1 MPVKPA
7 ITDLPI
13 RVAKSG
19 FYKGFTKDVT
29 ITSKIAVGALILWAI
44 AFPEQAASV
53 LGALNTI
60 ILGTFSYWY
69 VYVMA
74 FFVILCFA
82 LALWPAAGR
91 LKLGLEGDKP
101 EFSNFSWFSMMFG
114 AGIGIGMLTF
124 ATAEPMYH
132 FGANPSTIQGLT
144 EGSTAGNVR
153 DAYIWSFTHWGLAA
167 WASYAIV
174 GLALAYFSYRR
185 GLPLTIRSALTP
197 IFGRTLSGPV
207 GHAVDVVAVVATVLG
222 VAQTL
227 GFGVEQF
234 VSGLVRI
241 GFGDWLQ
248 NTAADGSVSS
258 SNAGIVVALIVIMGA
273 STLSALSGVGKG
285 IKWLSNINM
294 GLSFFVLFFF
304 LIFGS
309 TFFGLT
315 TLFVG
320 MWDYLVSIPS
330 NIFTVWSPVAAETFS
345 SVVPASVQALPAED
359 LASVYSAA
367 TSPWGTLQSFTEGLP
382 ASAAALPP
390 ADVAAAYGAA
400 TESRLSGWQ
409 GAWTIFYWAWW
420 IAFAPF
426 VGVFLA
432 RISKGRTIRE
442 YVLGALIIP
451 AIMCFVWFALVGGTA
466 IDLELTGVA
475 DGAIAGAGQA
485 DQLFAML
492 AVMLSDGL
500 AYAMSVLVVVLL
512 LTYLVTSAD
521 SAVLIINTINAAGDE
536 GPKARPHI
544 LFWGAAL
551 ALVVG
556 GLIIA
561 GGLGAIQTAMVIG
574 ALPFS
579 FVMVLMGVSLIKAIW
594 RDSKRQKH
602 GLPTTHVEGVPAE

>member
-1 MPVKPA
+1 MAPKPPLM
-7 ITDLPI
+7 DLPI
-13 RVAKSG
+13 KTADSG
-19 FYKGFTKDVT
+19 FYRGFTKDVT
-29 ITSKIAVGALILWAI
+29 ITAKILVGALIIWAVV
-44 AFPEQAASV
+44 FPDQAAAA
-53 LGALNTI
+53 LGGINGF
-60 ILGTFSYWY
+60 ILATFNYWY
-69 VYVMA
+69 VYAMA
-74 FFVILCFA
+74 FFVILCFG

-91 LKLGLEGDKP
+91 LKLGMPDDEP
-101 EFSNFSWFSMMFG
+101 EFTNFSWFSMMFG

-132 FGANPSTIQGLT
+132 WASNPSTIVGET
-144 EGSTAGNVR
+144 TGSTADNVR
-153 DAYIWSFTHWGLAA
+153 AAYVWSFTHWGFAA

-174 GLALAYFSYRR
+174 GLSLGYFSYRR
-185 GLPLTIRSALTP
+185 GLPLTIRSGLTP
-197 IFGRTLSGPV
+197 LFGKSLSGPI

-222 VAQTL
+222 VSQTL

-234 VSGLVRI
+234 VSGLSRI
-241 GFGDWLQ
+241 GVGDWLQ
-248 NTAADGSVSS
+248 TTAADGTVSA
-258 SNAGIVVALIVIMGA
+258 SNAGIIVALVVIMGA

-294 GLSFFVLFFF
+294 GLSFFLLAFF

-309 TFFGLT
+309 TFFGLQA
-315 TLFVG
+315 LFVG
-320 MWDYLVSIPS
+320 IFDYIVSIPG
-330 NIFTVWSPVAAETFS
+330 NIFTVWAADGTETG
-345 SVVPASVQALPAED
+345 D
-359 LASVYSAA
+359 GLA
-367 TSPWGTLQSFTEGLP
+367 
-382 ASAAALPP
+382 
-390 ADVAAAYGAA
+390 
-400 TESRLSGWQ
+400 GWQ
-409 GAWTIFYWAWW
+409 GGWTIFYWAWW

-432 RISKGRTIRE
+432 RISRGRTVRE
-442 YVLGALIIP
+442 YVLGAMIIP
-451 AIMCFVWFALVGGTA
+451 AVMCFVWFALVGGTA
-466 IDLELTGVA
+466 IDLELNGDA
-475 DGAIAGAGQA
+475 NGAIAGAGQA

-492 AVMLSDGL
+492 GVILQPTL
-500 AYAMSVLVVVLL
+500 AWIMSVIVVILL

-579 FVMVLMGVSLIKAIW
+579 LVMVLMGLALIKGIW
-594 RDSKRQKH
+594 RDGRREAAGVSS
-602 GLPTTHVEGVPAE
+602 TIADEGAVPAE